1 MVVLEPKD
9 RVHYRWLG
17 SQLAAGRIGAAWNG
31 LQAWMMAYA
40 AALLC
45 GAVLLALLHQHQPDD
60 ASEPALI
67 AAGLGFLTRD
77 VWIFV
82 LMRALPGRRRSD
94 LAALAVL
101 LALYVFAPAIL
112 NGLGLK
118 SLLMAFY
125 PQPTDP
131 PFVGP
136 VVAWAEGLTTAV
148 LAIGRI
154 ALAKPAVA

>member
-1 MVVLEPKD
+1 VLEPKD
-9 RVHYRWLG
+9 RVRYRWLG
-17 SQLAAGRIGAAWNG
+17 SQLATGRIGAAWNG

-40 AALLC
+40 ATLLC
-45 GAVLLALLHQHQPDD
+45 GGLLLLLLHRHQPDD
-60 ASEPALI
+60 PGAPALI

-94 LAALAVL
+94 LAALAIL

-125 PQPTDP
+125 PQPTEP
-131 PFVGP
+131 PLLGP
-136 VVAWAEGLTTAV
+136 AVAWAEGIVVAIF
-148 LAIGRI
+148 AIGRI
-154 ALAKPAVA
+154 ALTRPMPA